1 MRLAVMVGAKGR
13 GSNMRAILRACNSGR
28 LDAECGVVIA
38 PSEDVAAVETARQM
52 DAEVAVI
59 SPDESGYAEALLNI
73 LELER
78 VDLLCLAGVTRLLP
92 REVVMAMPRRILN
105 IHPAL
110 LPKFG
115 GKGMYGLRVH
125 QAVIDAGE
133 RVSGCTVHYV
143 TEEYDEGDIL
153 LQMTCQVESG
163 ETAESLAEKV
173 LALEHECYVKAIQM
187 WIAHRYSSGRN
198 ASL

>member
-13 GSNMRAILRACNSGR
+13 GSNMSAILRACSSGR

-38 PSEDVAAVETARQM
+38 PSKNVPAIETASEM
-52 DAEVAVI
+52 NAEVAVI
-59 SPDESGYAEALLNI
+59 SPDESAYADALLNI

-92 REVVMAMPRRILN
+92 REVVRAMPRRILN

-143 TEEYDEGDIL
+143 TEEYDEGEIL
-153 LQMTCQVESG
+153 LQMTCPLDTA
-163 ETAESLAEKV
+163 ETAETLAAKV

-187 WIAHRYSSGRN
+187 WIAHRYSRGRN